1 MPVLALIFPGLS
13 TARWPWGLDAAGGT
27 KGMHPGGSG
36 GCNEPLLVS
45 WNPWWRTLQRTE
57 TACSPGVQREEF
69 VVRWWGG
76 TKLSPS
82 HSKEDAGP
90 FTRPGLPPSAT
101 CQIAGDL
108 FQICFNTW
116 WKLLKIFSLAHQPL
130 NSCPPA
136 PSLFRAVT
144 SNEKLVLWA
153 FTLQSFTCE
162 QIFCMPRG
170 KADLFKNINSLIL
183 YYAYTSRTFAN
194 IQARPPLNAL

>member
-1 MPVLALIFPGLS
+1 M
-13 TARWPWGLDAAGGT
+13 
-27 KGMHPGGSG
+27 
-36 GCNEPLLVS
+36 LLG
-45 WNPWWRTLQRTE
+45 
-57 TACSPGVQREEF
+57 AQRECIQGA
-69 VVRWWGG
+69 VVAVTSPFWFLEILGEELCREQRLPVHLVCRGKSLWFGG
-76 TKLSPS
+76 EPGPSCPPATQRKMQDPSPDQVC
-82 HSKEDAGP
+82 HRQQHA
-90 FTRPGLPPSAT
+90 RLPVTYFKSVSNL
-101 CQIAGDL
+101 ISVK
-108 FQICFNTW
+108 ICFNTW

-183 YYAYTSRTFAN
+183 YYAYTSRTLAN